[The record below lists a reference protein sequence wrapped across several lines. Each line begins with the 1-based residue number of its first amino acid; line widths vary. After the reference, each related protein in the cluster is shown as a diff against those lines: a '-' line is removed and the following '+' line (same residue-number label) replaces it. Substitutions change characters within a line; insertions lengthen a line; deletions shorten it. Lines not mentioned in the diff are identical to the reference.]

1 MKFDDLIGRVTS
13 VKLFAMTIKGKIR
26 KAVFCA
32 SYFTEHYPD
41 ELYFKVFF
49 DDDTILEIMPNTEE
63 LYFCDDV
70 RREVDRKLITDF
82 GEYLKIDGKEY
93 LLNNNDDKQ
102 FVKKI
107 YFGNIEDGEGECV
120 FSDYGFADEVWSL
133 AVLDNRKESDMHM
146 KRIDI
151 KDVKME

>member
-1 MKFDDLIGRVTS
+1 M
-13 VKLFAMTIKGKIR
+13 
-26 KAVFCA
+26 
-32 SYFTEHYPD
+32 
-41 ELYFKVFF
+41 
-49 DDDTILEIMPNTEE
+49 
-63 LYFCDDV
+63 
-70 RREVDRKLITDF
+70 
-82 GEYLKIDGKEY
+82 KIDGKEY

>member
-1 MKFDDLIGRVTS
+1 MKI
-13 VKLFAMTIKGKIR
+13 IGKIR
-26 KAVFCA
+26 KAVFWA
-32 SYFTEHYPD
+32 SYFTELYTV